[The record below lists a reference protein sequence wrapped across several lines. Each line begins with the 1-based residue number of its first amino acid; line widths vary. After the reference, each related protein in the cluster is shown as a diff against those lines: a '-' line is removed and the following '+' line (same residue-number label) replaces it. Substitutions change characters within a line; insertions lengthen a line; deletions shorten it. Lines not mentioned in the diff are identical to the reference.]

1 MSAATP
7 KPIEGER
14 AERILAAMR
23 TSVAQRGVAASTFD
37 DVAREAGVSR
47 GLLHY
52 YFGTKERLLAEVA
65 RREAATR
72 LAFLRER
79 LAGAADADELL
90 DVLLASLRRTI
101 RDEPEF
107 LTVMFELLAL
117 ARRQPDIAAEVA
129 ALLATTRDEVAAVLT
144 DLDARGA
151 ISLRAPAD
159 AVADALFAMGD
170 GAALRALGEP
180 GRDAAPLLEALAAAA
195 RTLLT

>member
-37 DVAREAGVSR
+37 VVAREAGVSR